1 MATGSPSLA
10 ISTERDNFMYSRGE
24 LIGLVRVVCPITV
37 SREMGT
43 DWPRVSLVPTHI
55 ARGAENFFINIS
67 KKGMRSLLGR
77 QNKGQRLWAVS
88 EVKDSI
94 VSILSSA
101 SQTM

>member
-1 MATGSPSLA
+1 M
-10 ISTERDNFMYSRGE
+10 
-24 LIGLVRVVCPITV
+24 CPITV
-37 SREMGT
+37 ARGMDT

-55 ARGAENFFINIS
+55 ARGTEKFFINTN
-67 KKGMRSLLGR
+67 KKGMRSLLDR